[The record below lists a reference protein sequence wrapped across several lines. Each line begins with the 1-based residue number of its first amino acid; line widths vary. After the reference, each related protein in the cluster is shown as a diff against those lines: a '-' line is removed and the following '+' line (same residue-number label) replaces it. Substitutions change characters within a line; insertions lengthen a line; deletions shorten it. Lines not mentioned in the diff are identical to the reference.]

1 MRHPFPRRPSPWPA
15 VLLALLLLAPSAP
28 RAEAQVEV
36 GPNDFRIS
44 FVEGTGNPDFDAFDP
59 AVAFNPIANE
69 FLVVWQALHAPAAC
83 GPGFTGELEIFAQR
97 VDAATGALLGAP
109 VTVSDAGPPCDGRF
123 EPADPAVDFNP
134 GDEEYLV
141 VWSGDDSLGGL
152 VDNEMEIFGQRIT
165 AAGAETG
172 ANDFRISDMGGT
184 GVTAFRAAE
193 PAVAFD
199 FNKEHY
205 LVVWW
210 GDDDVGALIDNEFEI
225 FGQRL
230 TAAGAETGANDFRIS
245 DMGDDGSTEY
255 EAREPAVVYSTL
267 SAEWLVVWTSDDNE
281 GGVVNGETEI
291 FGQRIDPFG
300 AEVGDNDFRI
310 SQQGGS
316 GDGTIDAANPDV
328 ALDTDTARYLVV
340 WEGNPD
346 DGVSIAREIF
356 GQVLDSGGGEVGA
369 DFRISDLGGNSP
381 DPIAFN
387 ARLPAA
393 AYDSVDGEFL
403 VAWSGD
409 DNEGGQVAFEGEI
422 YVQRLDRL
430 GMELGANDFR
440 ISDMGGI
447 GNTPFDGGIAD
458 LAAAAPANR
467 FLAVWRGDDDVGGLA
482 DNEFEIFGQ
491 LLVVPRFADG
501 FESGD
506 TSEWTQTAP

>member
-1 MRHPFPRRPSPWPA
+1 MRHPLRRRSPWPTL
-15 VLLALLLLAPSAP
+15 LLALLLLPPSAR

-44 FVEGTGNPDFDAFDP
+44 FVEGTGDPDFDAFDP
-59 AVAFNPIANE
+59 AVAFNPVANE

-134 GDEEYLV
+134 GDDEYLV
-141 VWSGDDSLGGL
+141 VWSGDDSVGGL
-152 VDNEMEIFGQRIT
+152 VDNELEIFGQRLT

-316 GDGTIDAANPDV
+316 GDGNFDADNPDV
-328 ALDTDTARYLVV
+328 TLDTDTGRYLVV

-346 DGVSIAREIF
+346 DGVSVATEIF
-356 GQVLDSGGGEVGA
+356 GQVLDSAGGEVGG

-381 DPIAFN
+381 DPIQFN

-393 AYDSVDGEFL
+393 AYDSADGEFL

-409 DNEGGQVAFEGEI
+409 DNEGGQVAGEGEI

-447 GNTPFDGGIAD
+447 GNPSYSGGFAA
-458 LAAAAPANR
+458 LAAAAPAGR
-467 FLAVWRGDDDVGGLA
+467 FLAVWRADDDVGGLV
-482 DNEFEIFGQ
+482 DNEFEVFGQ
-491 LLVVPRFADG
+491 LLVVPIFADG

-506 TSEWTQTAP
+506 TTAWTQSLP